1 MGSVDTSTNT
11 ASSEPSPNVVTA
23 AIVDEPNDNDDLG
36 DTSDEE
42 PPFSLYASSFF
53 FFFGYATL
61 IDLWHHSASRGKVV
75 CPTAGNNP
83 RSGVR
88 TSKQI
93 RDAQSKDSNDLDKQP
108 EKKKTK

>member
-1 MGSVDTSTNT
+1 MKNR
-11 ASSEPSPNVVTA
+11 
-23 AIVDEPNDNDDLG
+23 L
-36 DTSDEE
+36 
-42 PPFSLYASSFF
+42 FLCMYRLF

-83 RSGVR
+83 RSGIR